1 MLTGCG
7 LGGHCGGMKTFVL
20 ILSLFALPVS
30 ACPVIVDVTGE
41 KDAMLERLA
50 AATDYSASRRAAD
63 AIWSYWQTAPDAQS
77 QDWLDEGLSR
87 IRQADYET
95 AKSVLGSLVEYC
107 PDYAEGYNQL
117 AFAQYL
123 AREFDASAKSLR
135 QAMVLEPQHFGA
147 IAGMGLVAH
156 QRGNLGAA
164 KIWIKRALKVH
175 PFLNERVIL
184 DIPEDV
190 DEL

>member
-1 MLTGCG
+1 
-7 LGGHCGGMKTFVL
+7 MKTIIV
-20 ILSLFALPVS
+20 IAMLFALPAH
-30 ACPVIVDVTGE
+30 ACRVIVDVSGE
-41 KDAMLERLA
+41 KDAMLERLS

-63 AIWSYWQTAPDAQS
+63 AIWTYWQTAPDAQA
-77 QDWLDEGLSR
+77 QEWLDEGLSR
-87 IRQADYET
+87 IRQADYDK
-95 AKSVLGSLVEYC
+95 AKSILGSLVEYC

-123 AREFDASAKSLR
+123 AREYGASAKSLKK
-135 QAMVLEPQHFGA
+135 AMALEPQHFGA
-147 IAGMGLVAH
+147 IAGMGLIAH

-184 DIPEDV
+184 DIPEDL
-190 DEL
+190 DTL

>member
-1 MLTGCG
+1 
-7 LGGHCGGMKTFVL
+7 MKTLAV
-20 ILSLFALPVS
+20 IAILFALPVN
-30 ACPVIVDVTGE
+30 ACPVKVDVNGE
-41 KDAMLERLA
+41 KDALLERLA

-63 AIWSYWQTAPDAQS
+63 AIWVYWQTAPDAQA
-77 QDWLDEGLSR
+77 QEWLNEGLSR

-107 PDYAEGYNQL
+107 PTYAEGYNQL

-135 QAMVLEPQHFGA
+135 QAMALEPQHFGA
-147 IAGMGLVAH
+147 IAGMGLIAH
-156 QRGNLGAA
+156 QKGNLGAA

-184 DIPEDV
+184 DIPD
-190 DEL
+190 DGDAL